1 VRFNHHLNLFSARS
15 RLAAVS
21 SGDYKLVVETNEL
34 TWTGIVTGWSR
45 FLAVEGYTRKRH
57 TLDQD
62 I

>member
-1 VRFNHHLNLFSARS
+1 LNLFSARS

-21 SGDYKLVVETNEL
+21 SGDYKLVVEMNEL